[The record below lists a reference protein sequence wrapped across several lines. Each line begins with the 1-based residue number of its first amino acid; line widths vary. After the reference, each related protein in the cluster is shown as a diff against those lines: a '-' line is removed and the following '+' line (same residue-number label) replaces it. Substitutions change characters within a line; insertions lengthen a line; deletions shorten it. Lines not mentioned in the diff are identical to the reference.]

1 MRKSVMQLEHEIKC
15 LREQWQRDQEFTRK
29 VIRAQEK
36 RMEAIKKSWR
46 RVHPEDQA
54 FMREFSKT
62 NKDQDLFDVYNGLLY
77 SFGRPDE
84 SGRVFTRLDSWNK

>member
-1 MRKSVMQLEHEIKC
+1 MQLEHEIKC

-29 VIRAQEK
+29 VIKAQEK
-36 RMEAIKKSWR
+36 RMEAIKKAWR

-62 NKDQDLFDVYNGLLY
+62 NQDQDLFDVYNGLLY